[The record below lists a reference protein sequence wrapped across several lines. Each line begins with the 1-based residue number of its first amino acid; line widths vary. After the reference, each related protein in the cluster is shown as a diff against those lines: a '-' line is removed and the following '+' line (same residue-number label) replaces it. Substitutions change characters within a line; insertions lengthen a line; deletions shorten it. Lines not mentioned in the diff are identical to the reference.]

1 MTTDVMNPRRTGDPG
16 GRGGT
21 GRAAAAGLRAAPPP
35 ETRRSPRPGRRPRT
49 ARPAGPSFP
58 ASPVR
63 PASPARPAGPGRPG
77 RTIRTVGPPR
87 QASDPSAPAHPRL
100 AGRTGFIVLLLGLL
114 GGGLMCLLVVNTTLA
129 ANSIQINQLQQVN
142 AATTQRIQQLQQD
155 VAAQGSAAVISNEA
169 RKLGMRLVPV
179 PAFINLRTH
188 SSRSVIRQGDHV
200 ARRPAR

>member
-1 MTTDVMNPRRTGDPG
+1 MSTDVMNPRREGGPG
-16 GRGGT
+16 RRGGT
-21 GRAAAAGLRAAPPP
+21 GRPAAAGLRTAPAP

-49 ARPAGPSFP
+49 VRPAGPPFP

-87 QASDPSAPAHPRL
+87 QASDPSAIAHPRL

-155 VAAQGSAAVISNEA
+155 VAAHGSAAVISREA
-169 RKLGMRLVPV
+169 RKLGMRLVQE
-179 PAFINLRTH
+179 PAFINLRTL
-188 SSRSVIRQGDHV
+188 SSRSGIRQGDHI